1 MNTIRPLVV
10 IGAGPAGLMAGLTA
24 AEKGIKVLLLER
36 GNHLGGKIPVT
47 GDGKGNLS
55 NIDLDLSHY
64 NSSSP
69 GFPLAA
75 LREFGFKKTREFFEK
90 IGIKFYI
97 DQGGRVYPYSQE
109 AASIQKLLEA
119 ELNRLK
125 VEVIVGITIKGISRI
140 GATFEILMA
149 HAPSLFA
156 HRLILATGG
165 LAALQLGATGDG
177 YRWAVKLGH
186 HLEPPFPALVQLTS
200 YLPHL
205 GLLDKLKLAKVEIT
219 LFIDDKLK
227 AHASGDLLFIPRGI
241 SGTAI
246 FSLSRLVSL
255 ALDQGQQTVIMINFT
270 PYLNYQEL
278 FQSFNEQKNYY
289 PQKSL
294 LLFLQG
300 FLPERLSQF
309 ILKTLSIDF
318 DLTIGLVSE
327 GEINSILKN
336 ITNFYLPINGTQS
349 WKYAQVTCGG
359 ISVREVNPET
369 MESRIVPHLYFA
381 GEILDVDGDCGG
393 YNLQWAWSSGY
404 LAGKAA
410 SQNI

>member
-64 NSSSP
+64 NSASP

-90 IGIKFYI
+90 IGIKLYT

-109 AASIQKLLEA
+109 AASIQKLLVA
-119 ELNRLK
+119 EVHRLNI
-125 VEVIVGITIKGISRI
+125 EVITGIDIQKI
-140 GATFEILMA
+140 GKIGSTFEILMK
-149 HAPSLFA
+149 HLPSCYA

-165 LAALQLGATGDG
+165 LAAPQLGATGDG
-177 YRWAVKLGH
+177 YRWAVQLGH

-200 YLPHL
+200 FLPHL

-227 AHASGDLLFIPRGI
+227 ANASGDLLFIPCGI

-246 FSLSRLVSL
+246 FSISRLVSL
-255 ALDQGQQTVIMINFT
+255 ALAQGQQTVIMINFT
-270 PYLNYQEL
+270 PGLNYQEL

-309 ILKTLSIDF
+309 ILKTLRIDF

-327 GEINSILKN
+327 GKINNILKN

-359 ISVREVNPET
+359 ISVKEVNPET

>member
-10 IGAGPAGLMAGLTA
+10 IGTGPAGLMAGLTA
-24 AEKGIKVLLLER
+24 AERGIKVLLLER
-36 GNHLGGKIPVT
+36 ENHLGGKIPVT

-55 NIDLDLSHY
+55 NIDLNLSHY
-64 NSSSP
+64 NSSPP

-75 LREFGFKKTREFFEK
+75 LREFGFKRTREFFEK
-90 IGIKFYI
+90 IGMKLYT

-109 AASIQKLLEA
+109 AASIQKLLMA
-119 ELNRLK
+119 EVNRLK
-125 VEVIVGITIKGISRI
+125 VEVIVGITIKGIRRI
-140 GATFEILMA
+140 GATFEILMD
-149 HAPSLFA
+149 HTPSLFA

-165 LAALQLGATGDG
+165 LAAPQLGATGDG
-177 YRWAVKLGH
+177 YRWAVQLGH

-200 YLPHL
+200 HLPHL
-205 GLLDKLKLAKVEIT
+205 GLLDKLKFAKVEIT
-219 LFIDDKLK
+219 LFIDDELK
-227 AHASGDLLFIPRGI
+227 SNASGDLLFIPRGI

-255 ALDQGQQTVIMINFT
+255 ALAQGQQVAIRVNFV
-270 PYLNYQEL
+270 PDLNYQEL
-278 FQSFNEQKNYY
+278 FQFLNEQKNCY

-309 ILKTLSIDF
+309 ILKTLNIEF
-318 DLTIGLVSE
+318 NLPIGLVSE
-327 GEINSILKN
+327 QEIKSILKN
-336 ITNFYLPINGTQS
+336 ISNFYLPISGTQS

-359 ISVREVNPET
+359 ISVKEVNPET
-369 MESRIVPHLYFA
+369 MESKIVPHLYFA

-404 LAGKAA
+404 LAGKTAA
-410 SQNI
+410 QNI